1 MTYLKADKT
10 NNEYLRNVLVRLLN
24 FPGLQFFLLH
34 LTRQQKE
41 KLSCKI
47 TFQTGGGKKRG
58 ESVSQSKKLTLKKIF
73 IATMSKQIEIER
85 NTNVGVTVRQRV
97 EEREVKVKQRIE
109 TGM

>member
-1 MTYLKADKT
+1 M
-10 NNEYLRNVLVRLLN
+10 RNVLVRLLN

-97 EEREVKVKQRIE
+97 EEREVKQRIE
-109 TGM
+109 IGM